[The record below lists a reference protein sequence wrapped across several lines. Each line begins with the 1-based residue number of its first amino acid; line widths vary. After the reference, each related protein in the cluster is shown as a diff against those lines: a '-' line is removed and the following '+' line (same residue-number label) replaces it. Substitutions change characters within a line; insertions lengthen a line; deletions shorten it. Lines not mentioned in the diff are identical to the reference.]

1 MFKVEDSVLFGR
13 DAKDLFSH
21 IDTGEFWHGDYV
33 VHAAARILYY
43 NRASEEHP
51 FKLVFSSNLTFQKDC
66 VAVVYVNDWH
76 ECSKLKQDGKVV
88 NAAGALKKFN
98 VDCRAFINE
107 ELRAGIIAIQKDINY
122 QYLVS
127 LLPQMTPWFFRENL
141 LAETEKELL
150 LAALTSDSDKFNAIV
165 QDFVNGIKLD
175 AKIKTAQLEKFVGG
189 LLEVKL
195 KRLNEREERILS
207 DMRNYEDRI
216 RNLMAEYTEI
226 SSQIIGIK
234 NSHDDDMAKEFA
246 QAFAAN
252 KNCHIS
258 EISGA
263 QITFVATGHLTN
275 FSKPA
280 YESLARATDSCLY
293 SSCAYAGV
301 SKTMFKQLMDEV
313 ILGKRYRINLSG
325 KFKLDFGANNYT
337 LCNTNSS
344 TLHENAIPNPH
355 ITRYQCAGGFAAMYV
370 EAFRSGDYLEVLDI
384 VFSEV
389 QNLNWTD
396 YTVISVF
403 ANYLC
408 SSYWRKSCIWDK
420 AEQKYISPAD
430 LIKILEAEEKE

>member
-1 MFKVEDSVLFGR
+1 MFEVKNSVLFER
-13 DAKDLFSH
+13 DVKDLFPY
-21 IDTGEFWHGDYV
+21 INTEEFWYGDNV
-33 VHAAARILYY
+33 VHAAARILYC

-51 FKLVFSSNLTFQKDC
+51 FNLIFSNNLAFQKDC
-66 VAVVYVNDWH
+66 VVIAYVADWH
-76 ECSKLKQDGKVV
+76 ECSKLKQNGKVV

-107 ELRAGIIAIQKDINY
+107 ELRAGIIVLQKDINY

-141 LAETEKELL
+141 LTETEKELL
-150 LAALTSDSDKFNAIV
+150 LAALTSDSDKFNSIV
-165 QDFVNGIKLD
+165 RDFVSSINLD

-195 KRLNEREERILS
+195 KRLNEREERVLN
-207 DMRNYEDRI
+207 DMRNYEERI

-226 SSQIIGIK
+226 TANIMGIK

-246 QAFAAN
+246 QAFASN

-280 YESLARATDSCLY
+280 YETLSRTADSCLY

-301 SKTMFKQLMDEV
+301 SKELFKRFMDEV
-313 ILGKRYRINLSG
+313 VLGKRYRINLSG

-337 LCNTNSS
+337 LCSTNSS

-396 YTVISVF
+396 YTVINVF
-403 ANYLC
+403 ADYLC
-408 SSYWRKSCIWDK
+408 GSYWRKPCIWDK
-420 AEQKYISPAD
+420 TEQKYISPAD